1 MALAKRDGE
10 WWVDIRVAGRRY
22 RKKCVGAQRREAA
35 EVEAKLILDRQA
47 QAARSGTMPL
57 KARFGT
63 LSEFAA
69 TWLDLYARQ
78 RNKPSEQ
85 RNKRRYLRRDIL
97 PLLGHL
103 KPEAI
108 TTTHVEQLVTAK
120 RAQGLAPKSVNN
132 ILMTLS
138 KLLRSA
144 EEWGVIA
151 RAPKVRLLKAPAPN
165 FDFLEPFESARLLR
179 AAPSGSWRTMILLAL
194 RTGLRISELVALTW
208 ENIDLPRRVLHV
220 RQALVLGV
228 LGLPKSNKE
237 RHVAMS
243 QDAVDAL
250 LALGPGTGWVFP
262 RLDGRSVDDSVA
274 RRILYKTC
282 EVAGLRRI
290 GWHVLRHTFASQ
302 LVGMNAP
309 LRNVQEMLGHASL
322 EMTMKYSHVSAHA
335 LHATAAMLDRLEER
349 ELRIVPRVGHQSG
362 HLKALPAPKSEGLP
376 PSSPRT

>member
-1 MALAKRDGE
+1 M
-10 WWVDIRVAGRRY
+10 V
-22 RKKCVGAQRREAA
+22 
-35 EVEAKLILDRQA
+35 LDRQA
-47 QAARSGTMPL
+47 QAVRAGATAL
-57 KARFGT
+57 NTRFDT
-63 LSEFAA
+63 LSAFAA

-97 PLLGHL
+97 PLLGGL
-103 KPEAI
+103 KPEAV
-108 TTTHVEQLVTAK
+108 TTVHVEQLVAAK
-120 RAQGLAPKSVNN
+120 RKQGLAPKSVNN
-132 ILMTLS
+132 VLMTLS

-151 RAPKVRLLKAPAPN
+151 RAPKVRLLKAPPPP

-179 AAPSGSWRTMILLAL
+179 AAPSASWRTMILLAL

-237 RHVAMS
+237 RHVALS

-262 RLDGRSVDDSVA
+262 RLDGRSVDDNVA
-274 RRILYKTC
+274 RRVLYKTC
-282 EVAGLRRI
+282 NAAGLRRI
-290 GWHVLRHTFASQ
+290 GWHTLRHTFASQ

-322 EMTMKYSHVSAHA
+322 EMTMRYSHVSAHA

-349 ELRIVPRVGHQSG
+349 ELRIVPHVGHQRG
-362 HLKALPAPKSEGLP
+362 HLKALPTPTTEVLAPP
-376 PSSPRT
+376 PSRT